1 MDKSLQCGRVGNL
14 HGRRVTKKRVENSG
28 IPRKEVF
35 SKRFYETV
43 PNDDAESNNAETKLL
58 IYADC
63 LGERKMITQKPT
75 PEILTEW
82 KKAFEQYKDFLQ
94 PNRKSGTDLLDYLQ
108 SKYSLT
114 EIMDEAVLTVIS
126 ENVSRSALFAEKLP
140 AGQRPLPKA
149 FYLENIGNG
158 HKFYRSENKDS
169 LDLWGGE
176 ITKIFVGVDLS
187 SGFYMVEGSTMLWD
201 ELCAFQGVDEKDLEN
216 YVIVADYI
224 SALQRFGK
232 LDSVITH
239 AE

>member
-1 MDKSLQCGRVGNL
+1 M
-14 HGRRVTKKRVENSG
+14 
-28 IPRKEVF
+28 
-35 SKRFYETV
+35 
-43 PNDDAESNNAETKLL
+43 
-58 IYADC
+58 
-63 LGERKMITQKPT
+63 
-75 PEILTEW
+75 
-82 KKAFEQYKDFLQ
+82 
-94 PNRKSGTDLLDYLQ
+94 
-108 SKYSLT
+108 
-114 EIMDEAVLTVIS
+114 LTVIS